1 MGRVEGKVAL
11 VTGAAMGL
19 GQATA
24 ERLAQEGAKIL
35 ISDINEEQGRAVVAG
50 IKASGGIAA
59 FHRHDVA
66 EPAQWDAT
74 IAEVKRLYGRLD
86 ILVNNAGVCVAANIE
101 ETTLEQWRW
110 TMKINLDGVFL
121 GTQAGVKMM
130 KETGGGSIINL
141 SSIDGIIGESPLA
154 AYCASKGGVRL
165 LTKAAA
171 LHCAQAG
178 YKIRINSIH
187 PGYIHTPQHE
197 KYLKDL
203 GDYDG
208 ESERKAKLHPLGHFG
223 KPMDIAN
230 AVLFLASDESTFMT
244 GSEMV
249 VDGGYTAQ

>member
-1 MGRVEGKVAL
+1 MGRVDGKVAL
-11 VTGAAMGL
+11 ITGAAMGL
-19 GQATA
+19 GQAAA
-24 ERLAQEGAKIL
+24 ELLAREGAKVM
-35 ISDINEEQGRAVVAG
+35 ISDINEEQGRAVAQG
-50 IKASGGIAA
+50 ITDHGGTAS
-59 FHRHDVA
+59 FYRHDVG
-66 EPAQWDAT
+66 EPDQWDAT

-86 ILVNNAGVCVAANIE
+86 ILVNNAGICVAASIE
-101 ETTLEQWRW
+101 DTTLEDWRW

-121 GTQAGVKMM
+121 GTKAGVKLM
-130 KETGGGSIINL
+130 KENGGGSIINL

-208 ESERKAKLHPLGHFG
+208 EWDRKAKLHPLGHFG
-223 KPMDIAN
+223 KPIDIAN
-230 AVLFLASDESTFMT
+230 AVLFLASDESSFMT

>member
-19 GQATA
+19 GQAIA
-24 ERLAQEGAKIL
+24 ELLAREGAKVMV
-35 ISDINEEQGRAVVAG
+35 SDINEEQGRAVVHG
-50 IKASGGIAA
+50 ITASGGVAS
-59 FHRHDVA
+59 FQRHDVG
-66 EPAQWDAT
+66 EPDQWDAT

-86 ILVNNAGVCVAANIE
+86 ILVNNAGICVAASIE
-101 ETTLEQWRW
+101 DTTIEDWRW

-121 GTQAGVKMM
+121 GTKAGVKLM
-130 KETGGGSIINL
+130 KESGGGSIINL

-178 YKIRINSIH
+178 YKIRVNSIH

-203 GDYDG
+203 GDYEG
-208 ESERKAKLHPLGHFG
+208 EWERKAKLHPLGHFG
-223 KPMDIAN
+223 KPTDIAN
-230 AVLFLASDESTFMT
+230 AVLFLASDESSFMT

>member
-1 MGRVEGKVAL
+1 MGRVDGKVAL

-24 ERLAQEGAKIL
+24 ELLAREGAKVMV
-35 ISDINEEQGRAVVAG
+35 SDINEEQGRAVVKR
-50 IKASGGIAA
+50 ITENGGTAN
-59 FHRHDVA
+59 FYRHDVG
-66 EPAQWDAT
+66 EPDQWDAT

-86 ILVNNAGVCVAANIE
+86 ILVNNAGICVAANIE
-101 ETTLEQWRW
+101 DTTLEDWRW

-121 GTQAGVKMM
+121 GTKAGVKLM
-130 KETGGGSIINL
+130 KETRGGSIINL

-197 KYLKDL
+197 KYLRDL
-203 GDYDG
+203 GDYQG
-208 ESERKAKLHPLGHFG
+208 EWDRKAKLHPLGHFG
-223 KPMDIAN
+223 KPIDIAN
-230 AVLFLASDESTFMT
+230 AVLFLASDESSFMT

>member
-1 MGRVEGKVAL
+1 MGRVSGKVAL

-24 ERLAQEGAKIL
+24 ELLAREGAKVMV
-35 ISDINEEQGRAVVAG
+35 SDINEEQGRVVVKG
-50 IKASGGIAA
+50 ITESGGTAV
-59 FHRHDVA
+59 FQRHDVG
-66 EPAQWDAT
+66 EPADWETAISQ
-74 IAEVKRLYGRLD
+74 VLQSYGKLD
-86 ILVNNAGVCVAANIE
+86 ILVNNAGICVAASIE
-101 ETTLEQWRW
+101 DTTLEDWRW

-121 GTQAGVKMM
+121 GVKSAVKAM

-178 YKIRINSIH
+178 YKIRINSVH

-197 KYLKDL
+197 KYLRDL

-208 ESERKAKLHPLGHFG
+208 EWKRKAALHPLGHFG
-223 KPMDIAN
+223 EPIDIAN
-230 AVLFLASDESTFMT
+230 AVLFLASDESRFMT
-244 GSEMV
+244 GAEMV

>member
-1 MGRVEGKVAL
+1 MGRLSGKVAM

-24 ERLAQEGAKIL
+24 ELLAREGAKVVVG
-35 ISDINEEQGRAVVAG
+35 DINEVQGCAVADGIVA
-50 IKASGGIAA
+50 AGGTAI
-59 FHRHDVA
+59 FQRQDVA
-66 EPAQWDAT
+66 EPSDWDAA
-74 IAEVKRLYGRLD
+74 ISLAMHRFGRLD
-86 ILVNNAGVCVAANIE
+86 VLVNNAGVCVAANIE

-110 TMKINLDGVFL
+110 TMNVNLDGVFL
-121 GTQAGVKMM
+121 GVKAGVKAM

-178 YKIRINSIH
+178 YKIRVNSIH
-187 PGYIHTPQHE
+187 PGYIRTPQVE
-197 KYLKDL
+197 KYLLDL
-203 GDYDG
+203 GDYGG
-208 ESERKAKLHPLGHFG
+208 EWARKSALHPVGHFG
-223 KPMDIAN
+223 EPIDIAN
-230 AVLFLASDESTFMT
+230 AVLFLASDESRFMT
-244 GSEMV
+244 GAEMV